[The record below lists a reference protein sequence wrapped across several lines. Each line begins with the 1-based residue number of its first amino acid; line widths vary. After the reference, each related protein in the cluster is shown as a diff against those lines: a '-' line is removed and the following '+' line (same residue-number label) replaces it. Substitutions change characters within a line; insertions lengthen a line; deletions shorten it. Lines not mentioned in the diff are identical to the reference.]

1 MTLVLLLS
9 AFMACK
15 NVVPN
20 LNSDKV
26 PTQGAGTAMF
36 GMLFNVSSIVSFWQC
51 DFEMSCGYKKS
62 NDHPAVAGP
71 AEWMDLLPSDN
82 TPAPVNESIAL
93 NARSNLPLR
102 P

>member
-20 LNSDKV
+20 LNSDRV

-36 GMLFNVSSIVSFWQC
+36 GMMLNVSSIVSFWQC
-51 DFEMSCGYKKS
+51 DFDMSCGYKKS
-62 NDHPAVAGP
+62 NVYPAVAVP
-71 AEWMDLLPSDN
+71 AEWMNLLPQVTIPPPLLTN
-82 TPAPVNESIAL
+82 
-93 NARSNLPLR
+93 RSL
-102 P
+102 